1 MSSLMKH
8 TFAGGELAPDLDGR
22 TDYQKYP
29 TGAAL
34 LENFWVERYG
44 GISNRPG
51 MRFITPTPNDN
62 DGAFV
67 PFKFSSTQSYA
78 IEFTAGVMRVMRD
91 GNVVLT
97 SRVNAAV
104 KWTASGSGTDEYYME
119 LAAGGDPS
127 FVGAELVE
135 EDGVDMQEGTIGAL
149 TASQWVVGDNDTLG
163 FSTLYVRLSD
173 GADPD
178 SKAAGYIQSD
188 YQLDHSFSLLQIQE
202 MNNEQSLDTVWLT
215 HWDFPPFALIRSADD
230 SWAIGEYSFTPN
242 IQPPFSLVANE
253 SVSPGGTTRNALYRV
268 AAIAEGGEES
278 EPTAETTQATPYP
291 WNSVSTFNVQLFWN
305 ALVSS
310 GFQWTASASGTGEY
324 YCEVN
329 GGGDP
334 SLTEPEAV
342 YEAKAEMTSGT
353 AGSLVVNTWDWAD
366 NDSLGYSTVY
376 VRVTGDVDPD
386 TLTDGYLSYKLATES
401 EYNIYKDIRGYS
413 GWIGT
418 TQTPWYMD
426 DNIDPDISLSY
437 IERPNPFD
445 AADDY
450 PRTVA
455 LFQQRL
461 AFASTEN
468 DPQKVWLSRAGILN
482 DFGIRKPLSADDS
495 ISGTIASGGLED
507 IRHLSSGDKLLALSG
522 EGSWTID
529 HGNNS
534 DALTP
539 ANIQFRPQEF
549 DGAAEFTPPIRI
561 GRDVLFVQSDDK
573 HIRALN
579 FRLEVGGYQSNDLT
593 LLVPHMFEGK
603 SIVDWTYQRFPQSI
617 VWITLSDGTGLMLTY
632 LKEQELFAF
641 SRLNT
646 DGLIKA
652 MGTQFG
658 ESEDL
663 VYFIVE
669 RTIDGQTRRYTE
681 YIGDRYFESIED
693 AFFVD
698 AGVSYSGTP
707 VSTISNLWH
716 LEGKQVAVLGDGMM
730 VSDPNNSPTTALT
743 VTDGAIDLGVTYSD
757 IHIGLPYTANMQ
769 SLRIDADG
777 GETIQGKHKT
787 IMRTNLRLK
796 DSVVD
801 KMGPDENNLNPIKQR
816 QFEDWREATRA
827 KTGDLEHPMTLK
839 WTTEGQVYYR
849 QSTALPVTILALIN
863 EIKVGNR

>member
-1 MSSLMKH
+1 MKH

-29 TGAAL
+29 TGASL
-34 LENFWVERYG
+34 LENFWVTRYG
-44 GISNRPG
+44 GIANRPG
-51 MRFITPTPNDN
+51 MRFITSTPSDN
-62 DGAFV
+62 LGAFI

-78 IEFTAGVMRVMRD
+78 LEFTPSVMRVMRD
-91 GNVVLT
+91 GSVILK
-97 SRVNAAV
+97 SRRNATY
-104 KWTASGSGTDEYYME
+104 KWTLSSGGTAEYYLE

-127 FVGAELVE
+127 IVGAELVE
-135 EDGVDMQEGTIGAL
+135 EDGVDMQEGSLGSL

-163 FSTLYVRLSD
+163 YSTLYVRLSD
-173 GADPD
+173 DTDPD
-178 SKAAGYIQSD
+178 SKAADYIKSD
-188 YQLDHSFSLLQIQE
+188 YQLDHSFTLAQIQE
-202 MNNEQSLDTVWLT
+202 MNHEQSFDTVWLV
-215 HWDFPPFALIRSADD
+215 HWDFPPYAVIRNAEDD
-230 SWAIGEYSFTPN
+230 WAIGEYSFTPSIN
-242 IQPPFSLVANE
+242 APFSLVSNQ
-253 SVSPGGTTRNALYRV
+253 SVSPGSTTRDALYRV
-268 AAIAEGGEES
+268 SAIAEDGEES
-278 EPTAETTQATPYP
+278 EPTDETTQATPYP
-291 WNSVSTFNVQLFWN
+291 WNSVATFNAQLFWN

-310 GFQWTASASGTGEY
+310 GFQWTSSGSGTDEY

-334 SLTEPEAV
+334 ALTEPATV
-342 YEAKAEMTSGT
+342 YEDKVAMTAGT
-353 AGSLVVNTWDWAD
+353 AGSLALNEWDWAD
-366 NDSLGYSTVY
+366 NDTLGYSTIY
-376 VRVTGDVDPD
+376 VRVAGGVDPD
-386 TLTDGYLSYKLATES
+386 TLTDGYLCYQLATES

-426 DNIDPDISLSY
+426 DNIEPDIGLSY

-450 PRTVA
+450 PRSVA

-468 DPQKVWLSRAGILN
+468 DPQKVWLSRSGILN

-507 IRHLSSGDKLLALSG
+507 IRHLSSGDKLLSLSG

-529 HGNNS
+529 HGDNS

-539 ANIQFRPQEF
+539 SNIQFRPQEF
-549 DGAAEFTPPIRI
+549 DGSAEFIPPVRI
-561 GRDVLFVQSDDK
+561 GRDVLFVQSDNK

-579 FRLEVGGYQSNDLT
+579 FRLEVGGYQSDDLT
-593 LLVPHMFEGK
+593 LLVPHLFEGK
-603 SIVDWTYQRFPQSI
+603 SISDWTLQRFPESI
-617 VWITLSDGTGLMLTY
+617 VWIVLDDGTGLMLTY
-632 LKEQELFAF
+632 LKDQAVFAF

-652 MGTQFG
+652 VGTQYG
-658 ESEDL
+658 ENEDL
-663 VYFIVE
+663 IYFIVE
-669 RTIDGQTRRYTE
+669 RTIDGETKRYTE
-681 YIGDRYFESIED
+681 YISDRYFADIED

-698 AGVSYSGTP
+698 SGVTYSGSA
-707 VSTISNLWH
+707 VSSIGNLWH
-716 LEGKQVAVLGDGMM
+716 LEGEQVVVLGDGMM

-743 VTDGAIDLGVTYSD
+743 VTDGVINLGATYST
-757 IHIGLPYTANMQ
+757 IHIGMPYTANMQ

-777 GETIQGKHKT
+777 GETIQGKKKT
-787 IMRTNLRLK
+787 MIHTTLRLK

-801 KMGPDENNLNPIKQR
+801 LMGPDEDSLLPIKQR
-816 QFEDWREATRA
+816 QYENWREATRP
-827 KTGDLEHPMTLK
+827 KTGDIEHPMKLK

-849 QSTALPVTILALIN
+849 QSVALPVTILALIN
-863 EIKVGNR
+863 DIRVGS